1 MNYTTP
7 AGRIFDIKEVLDTPF
22 WSRKQAPAASGK
34 VNFFDES
41 GSPNADSNMVAA
53 GQFSNSQ
60 TFICRQ
66 IQLDLSVNA
75 ANIAFATLGLIND
88 IAELIHGSII
98 ILDKNRGQDWQCHF
112 NKILAFPTSPIGTGA
127 AWDSIDKSIQGRYV
141 FNEPIVFGP
150 GETFTFTTEYT
161 GPGDV
166 SLLDTMFTFM
176 GFLGIEKV
184 VTST

>member
-22 WSRKQAPAASGK
+22 WSRKQAPSAAGQK
-34 VNFFDES
+34 VKFFDES
-41 GSPNADSNMVAA
+41 GAPSADSNMVAA

-66 IQLDLSVNA
+66 IQLDLSLDNA
-75 ANIAFATLGLIND
+75 SAFSAVGSIND
-88 IAELIHGSII
+88 IAQIIHGSII

-112 NKILAFPTSPIGTGA
+112 NKMLVTPTVNIA
-127 AWDSIDKSIQGRYV
+127 ATAGWSSIDKSIQGRYI
-141 FNEPIVFGP
+141 FNEPIIFGP

-161 GPGDV
+161 GSV
-166 SLLDTMFTFM
+166 NLSALNVLFTFM